1 LLKELDGTF
10 IHHEQETPTISCCNL
25 YCLIGVV
32 CVFAVHRS
40 AVSSKEYVVTQPTAS
55 ARRAAYQHNF
65 RGPTALPSMAHY
77 LTAYRSLSSIRGSV
91 GAQQRLFL
99 PLKYFFGALKKFLED
114 KVSLVF

>member
-1 LLKELDGTF
+1 
-10 IHHEQETPTISCCNL
+10 
-25 YCLIGVV
+25 
-32 CVFAVHRS
+32 
-40 AVSSKEYVVTQPTAS
+40 
-55 ARRAAYQHNF
+55 
-65 RGPTALPSMAHY
+65 MAHY